1 MNRDE
6 VWQMIDDERL
16 GLADFFDDLS
26 AQEWETASLCAGWRV
41 RDVAAH
47 LTLAH
52 MGPVPAT
59 LAMLRAR
66 GNLNRMI
73 HDTAVRQA
81 RLPAGQ
87 YAVMAFT
94 RPTQAERTPAGRHRR
109 PVVGRTG
116 PAGRGTDRG
125 DLAAAHRPANG
136 PAAPVR
142 PRGCRSLLSA
152 GYRGLTA
159 WWRGCIEQP
168 DTAAPRRP
176 GPEPPFLP

>member
-26 AQEWETASLCAGWRV
+26 AEEWETASLCAGWRV

-59 LAMLRAR
+59 LAMFRAR

-87 YAVMAFT
+87 
-94 RPTQAERTPAGRHRR
+94 
-109 PVVGRTG
+109 
-116 PAGRGTDRG
+116 
-125 DLAAAHRPANG
+125 
-136 PAAPVR
+136 
-142 PRGCRSLLSA
+142 
-152 GYRGLTA
+152 
-159 WWRGCIEQP
+159 
-168 DTAAPRRP
+168 
-176 GPEPPFLP
+176 